1 MKRFSI
7 ISEMIEYDIFFMGV
21 ATMYIGSVSLS
32 VCVLNKIKV
41 NKDLKQLLSLFI
53 LLESSIFLSKL
64 PLSVNAVLL
73 IDIIVLGKHNFTLI
87 TLF

>member
-1 MKRFSI
+1 MTFIK
-7 ISEMIEYDIFFMGV
+7 DV
-21 ATMYIGSVSLS
+21 AAMYIGSVSLS

-73 IDIIVLGKHNFTLI
+73 IEIIVLGKHNFTLI
-87 TLF
+87 TLC

>member
-1 MKRFSI
+1 
-7 ISEMIEYDIFFMGV
+7 MGV
-21 ATMYIGSVSLS
+21 AAMYIGSVSLS